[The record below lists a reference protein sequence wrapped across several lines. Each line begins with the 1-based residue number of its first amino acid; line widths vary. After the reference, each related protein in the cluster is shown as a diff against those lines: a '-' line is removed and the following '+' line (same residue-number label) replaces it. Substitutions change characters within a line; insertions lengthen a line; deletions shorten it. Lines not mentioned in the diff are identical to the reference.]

1 MAARQLLNWS
11 QMSLGASAG
20 VNIRAVIA
28 LENSRREV
36 PETAIGRIN
45 TALETDGVVKN
56 GGQRG

>member
-1 MAARQLLNWS
+1 LEPNVPWRF
-11 QMSLGASAG
+11 AG